1 MYGFWTRR
9 GDGLGHVERGDVNE
23 IEKGAERRNEA
34 EDS

>member
-9 GDGLGHVERGDVNE
+9 GDGLEHVERGDVSE

-34 EDS
+34 KDY

>member
-1 MYGFWTRR
+1 MYGFWIGRK
-9 GDGLGHVERGDVNE
+9 DGLGHVERGDVNE